1 MKSNEYSFKCK
12 FSASVPDPPYITVY
26 KLYKLY
32 NFFNFYIIIYTEK
45 YIILYNLYTV
55 ISPTPHTFFQ
65 KLHLKHYNNKNNKN
79 NNNNKKIKNKIK
91 NEKKRNFLQ
100 ISIQHAFHGSIHQT
114 LQTLFKLILQP
125 LILQLLL
132 LQTSFKL

>member
-1 MKSNEYSFKCK
+1 MKSNKYSFKCK

-55 ISPTPHTFFQ
+55 MHNHHYTFFQ
-65 KLHLKHYNNKNNKN
+65 K
-79 NNNNKKIKNKIK
+79 KIIKIIIINKIIII
-91 NEKKRNFLQ
+91 KK
-100 ISIQHAFHGSIHQT
+100 
-114 LQTLFKLILQP
+114 
-125 LILQLLL
+125 
-132 LQTSFKL
+132 